1 MKKLL
6 GALLFFLASLTIV
19 NAQNFEGTV
28 EMEQISATGTTYK
41 ITWFIKKDKIAY
53 EIKTGADNGSLKMR
67 FVPQPKQNTM
77 LMIVNSQEGNSKR
90 EISTRDI
97 SSDIDMSKAE
107 VKENGT
113 KTHAD
118 FGELTILLINTPEA
132 NTEVEVVKSIDV
144 DLSKYA
150 SYLKNEYGI
159 HALIQ
164 TKQIG
169 FPLNSITKD
178 KNGKLISQTKVISIK
193 PGPVSEEYF
202 H

>member
-1 MKKLL
+1 MTKLL
-6 GALLFFLASLTIV
+6 RVLLFFFGCLTAI
-19 NAQNFEGTV
+19 NAQNFEGIV
-28 EMEQISATGTTYK
+28 EMEQTSATGTTYK

-53 EIKTGADNGSLKMR
+53 EIKTGADAGATKMR

-77 LMIVNSQEGNSKR
+77 LMIISSSEGNNKR

-113 KTHAD
+113 KSSPD
-118 FGELTILLINTPEA
+118 FGELTLLLITTPDA
-132 NTEVEVVKSIDV
+132 VTEVEVVKSIDV

-150 SYLKNEYGI
+150 SYLKNEYGMQ
-159 HALIQ
+159 ALIQ
-164 TKQIG
+164 SKQIG
-169 FPLNSITKD
+169 FPLNSVTKN
-178 KNGKLISQTKVISIK
+178 KNGDLVSQTKVVSIK
-193 PGPVSEEYF
+193 RVAVSEDYF